1 MEDGAGGG
9 RVSKVSS
16 DGLSLLAGD
25 SILMS
30 RMSILALLTKC
41 RKTAAISYF
50 SRRKLLKNT

>member
-1 MEDGAGGG
+1 MEDGGGGG

-30 RMSILALLTKC
+30 RMSILALF
-41 RKTAAISYF
+41 RKTAVISYF